1 MNHNEA
7 EVRCAM
13 SRISVEAGWEM
24 SGCGSQVGCAA
35 NCLDIQDCGKGLL
48 ACSESTKIAG
58 MRGKALG
65 F

>member
-1 MNHNEA
+1 MA
-7 EVRCAM
+7 VRLAALLTE
-13 SRISVEAGWEM
+13 SRLS
-24 SGCGSQVGCAA
+24 
-35 NCLDIQDCGKGLL
+35 LDIQDCGKGLL